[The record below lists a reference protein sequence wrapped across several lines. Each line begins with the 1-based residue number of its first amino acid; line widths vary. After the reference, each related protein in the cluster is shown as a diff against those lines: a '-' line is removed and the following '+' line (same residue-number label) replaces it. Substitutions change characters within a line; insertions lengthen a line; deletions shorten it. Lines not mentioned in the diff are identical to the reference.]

1 MRSAVPE
8 RARRVPCHLPSAH
21 TEGCSPRC
29 FSCAECADVTLS
41 APMWHGVAQ
50 QPDGASAASA
60 GAVGHGSCL
69 ASHCHFVVNR
79 IEGRWTPEG
88 RKQQVPAVAKRKS
101 ECGREAPR
109 TTRAFT
115 YFIGHMPSPCSD
127 PVANTIPPRFEG
139 ASFCTFSVR
148 ADSRGNS
155 KRSEGRGACL
165 GTHKRQNG
173 FCSLRRDEIPSTC
186 RRAPAEETRAR
197 NMRMESHASGWS
209 SPGLG

>member
-1 MRSAVPE
+1 MSSAASSFWPGGGGGRPRVAPAECSGACNERDARVEILAVQRSAVRSAVPE
-8 RARRVPCHLPSAH
+8 RARRVPCHLLSAH

-127 PVANTIPPRFEG
+127 PVANTIPPRRSLFLH
-139 ASFCTFSVR
+139 FFS
-148 ADSRGNS
+148 SRGF
-155 KRSEGRGACL
+155 A
-165 GTHKRQNG
+165 RQ
-173 FCSLRRDEIPSTC
+173 LE
-186 RRAPAEETRAR
+186 AK
-197 NMRMESHASGWS
+197 
-209 SPGLG
+209 